1 MKLDSFGRPILCLP
15 RLRFVENPNPEPT
28 QGVPAPP
35 APTDPGFP
43 ADTPVA
49 EMTADQQLAYWKHQ
63 SRKHE
68 RRADERKDYDQLK
81 AAADE
86 LAALKAASQTE
97 AERALEQAREEAR
110 REGENLGAQ
119 RYLRDAVI
127 GRFQRLSG
135 MDDDETREVFDV
147 IGSDPSHF
155 VKDDGDIDVERITRL
170 AARVAPAAGGTTQ
183 TTPSDPIRAAMER
196 QQQKPG
202 ATSGGSIAEMARLRV
217 AELQG
222 NK

>member
-1 MKLDSFGRPILCLP
+1 MKFDSFGRPILCLP
-15 RLRFVENPNPEPT
+15 RLRFLEGDENGGGGEQQQT
-28 QGVPAPP
+28 
-35 APTDPGFP
+35 GFP
-43 ADTPVA
+43 ADTPLA
-49 EMTADQQLAYWKHQ
+49 EMTQEQQLAYWQHQ
-63 SRKHE
+63 ARKHE
-68 RRADERKDYDQLK
+68 RRASSRADYDQLK
-81 AAADE
+81 ADSEE
-86 LAALKAASQTE
+86 LAALRAANQTD
-97 AERALEQAREEAR
+97 AERALEEAREEAR

-135 MDDDETREVFDV
+135 MDDAETSATFADLG
-147 IGSDPSHF
+147 IDPSQF
-155 VKDDGDIDVERITRL
+155 VKQDGDLDVERITKL
-170 AARVAPAAGGTTQ
+170 AARVAPAGATQ
-183 TTPSDPIRAAMER
+183 TSSSDPIRDAMER

>member
-1 MKLDSFGRPILCLP
+1 MKFDSFGRPILCLP

-28 QGVPAPP
+28 PGVPAPP

-49 EMTADQQLAYWKHQ
+49 EMTSEQQLAYWKHQ

-86 LAALKAASQTE
+86 LAALKAASQTD

-110 REGENLGAQ
+110 REGENLGAA
-119 RYLRDAVI
+119 RYLTDAVKAK
-127 GRFQRLSG
+127 FQHLTGKS
-135 MDDDETREVFDV
+135 DEEVATAFAHVNAQSFTTDQ
-147 IGSDPSHF
+147 
-155 VKDDGDIDVERITRL
+155 GDIDG
-170 AARVAPAAGGTTQ
+170 AAHTAFAATYGATAAPQ
-183 TTPSDPIRAAMER
+183 TPPFDPIRFAMEQ

-202 ATSGGSIAEMARLRV
+202 ATSGGSIAEMTRLRV
-217 AELQG
+217 DELQG
-222 NK
+222 KQ